1 MINTILIF
9 AETILC
15 YIAFVVLYKKYKTN
29 GLYIFAIFATFIA
42 CVMNLKTIEI
52 MNIGVPLGFG
62 ITTSIVL
69 AGNLITQRQGLE
81 EIKNYILII
90 LITGVVAFGTLN
102 LSGMLNSSEY
112 NYLANKAYDN
122 IFVYNI
128 RMYLALI
135 ISTVTSVYLSTNLFY
150 TIKRIKNK
158 IILSNI
164 FSIIITEFFENI
176 IFVLIAYL
184 FEYKGID
191 IILCIIFRYTIKS
204 VIGMFGTI
212 PLYIA
217 NKLNW

>member
-15 YIAFVVLYKKYKTN
+15 YIAFVMLYKKYKTD

-112 NYLANKAYDN
+112 NYLSNIAYDN
-122 IFVYNI
+122 IFIYNI

-135 ISTVTSVYLSTNLFY
+135 VSTVISVYLSTNLFY

-158 IILSNI
+158 IIHSNI

-204 VIGMFGTI
+204 VIGMLGTI

-217 NKLNW
+217 NKLN

>member
-9 AETILC
+9 SETILC
-15 YIAFVVLYKKYKTN
+15 YIAFVALYKKYKTD

-81 EIKNYILII
+81 EIKNYVLII

-135 ISTVTSVYLSTNLFY
+135 VSTITSVYLSTNLFY

>member
-15 YIAFVVLYKKYKTN
+15 YIAFVVLYKKYKTD

-52 MNIGVPLGFG
+52 MNIGVPLGLG

-81 EIKNYILII
+81 EIKNYVLII
-90 LITGVVAFGTLN
+90 IITGVVALGTLN
-102 LSGMLNSSEY
+102 ISGMLNSSEY

>member
-15 YIAFVVLYKKYKTN
+15 YIAFVVLYKKYKTD

-90 LITGVVAFGTLN
+90 LITGVVALGTLN
-102 LSGMLNSSEY
+102 ISGMLNSSEY

-135 ISTVTSVYLSTNLFY
+135 VSTITSVYLSTNLFY

-217 NKLNW
+217 NKLN

>member
-15 YIAFVVLYKKYKTN
+15 YIAFVVLYKKYKTD

-90 LITGVVAFGTLN
+90 LITGVVALGTLN
-102 LSGMLNSSEY
+102 ISGMLNSSEY

-217 NKLNW
+217 NKLN

>member
-15 YIAFVVLYKKYKTN
+15 YIAFVVLYKKYKTD

-90 LITGVVAFGTLN
+90 LITGVVALGTLN
-102 LSGMLNSSEY
+102 ISGMLNSSEY

-135 ISTVTSVYLSTNLFY
+135 VSTITSVYLSTNLFY

>member
-15 YIAFVVLYKKYKTN
+15 YIAFVVLYKKYKTD

-90 LITGVVAFGTLN
+90 LITGIVAFGTLN

-122 IFVYNI
+122 IFIYNI

-204 VIGMFGTI
+204 VIGMLGTI

>member
-15 YIAFVVLYKKYKTN
+15 YIAFVVLYKKYKTD

-135 ISTVTSVYLSTNLFY
+135 VSTITSVYLSTNLFY

>member
-15 YIAFVVLYKKYKTN
+15 YIAFVVLYKKYKTD

-135 ISTVTSVYLSTNLFY
+135 VSTITSVYLSTNLFY

-217 NKLNW
+217 NKLN

>member
-15 YIAFVVLYKKYKTN
+15 YIAFVALYKKYKTD

-52 MNIGVPLGFG
+52 MNIGVPLGLG

-81 EIKNYILII
+81 EIKNYVLII

-135 ISTVTSVYLSTNLFY
+135 VSTITSVYLSTNLFY

-204 VIGMFGTI
+204 VIGMLGTI

>member
-15 YIAFVVLYKKYKTN
+15 YIAFVVLYKKYKTD

-90 LITGVVAFGTLN
+90 LITGIVAFGTLN

-135 ISTVTSVYLSTNLFY
+135 VSTITSVYLSTNLFY

-217 NKLNW
+217 NKLN

>member
-15 YIAFVVLYKKYKTN
+15 YIAFVVLYKKYKTD

>member
-217 NKLNW
+217 NKLN

>member
-15 YIAFVVLYKKYKTN
+15 YIAFVVLYKKYKTD

-90 LITGVVAFGTLN
+90 LITGIVAFGTLN

-135 ISTVTSVYLSTNLFY
+135 VSTITSVYLSTNLFY

>member
-15 YIAFVVLYKKYKTN
+15 YIAFVMLYKKYKTD

-90 LITGVVAFGTLN
+90 LITGVVALGTLN
-102 LSGMLNSSEY
+102 ISGMLNSSEY

-135 ISTVTSVYLSTNLFY
+135 VSTITSVYLSTNLFY

-204 VIGMFGTI
+204 VIGMLGTI

>member
-15 YIAFVVLYKKYKTN
+15 YIAFVVLYKKYKTD

-81 EIKNYILII
+81 EIKNYVLII

>member
-15 YIAFVVLYKKYKTN
+15 YIAFVMLYKKYKTD

-112 NYLANKAYDN
+112 NYLSNIAYDN
-122 IFVYNI
+122 IFIYNI

-135 ISTVTSVYLSTNLFY
+135 VSTVISVYLSTNLFY

-204 VIGMFGTI
+204 VIGMLGTI

>member
-15 YIAFVVLYKKYKTN
+15 YIAFVALYKKYKTD

-52 MNIGVPLGFG
+52 MNIGVPLGLG

-81 EIKNYILII
+81 EIKNYVLII

-135 ISTVTSVYLSTNLFY
+135 VSTITSVYLSTNLFY

>member
-15 YIAFVVLYKKYKTN
+15 YIAFVVLYKKYKTD

-90 LITGVVAFGTLN
+90 LITGIVAFGTLN

-122 IFVYNI
+122 IFIYNI

-204 VIGMFGTI
+204 VIGMLGTI

-217 NKLNW
+217 NKLN